1 MAIDK
6 KMLQKFLD
14 NPAMFS
20 AEDMGL
26 DEGEALAP
34 DESSLDGALDIP
46 EIDPEAA
53 LLEQAPEISDPDEV
67 NQESDLA
74 DDEMDMAS
82 IAPLKPS
89 VQTDALSKL
98 KRLKSG
104 QPLEDE
110 SQQEVQDIA
119 SDMEAPMDLRKK
131 AMQKIKQKYLGQ

>member
-14 NPAMFS
+14 NPATFS

-34 DESSLDGALDIP
+34 DESADGAMQLP
-46 EIDPEAA
+46 SVDPESD
-53 LLEQAPEISDPDEV
+53 LLEQAPEIQDPDEL
-67 NQESDLA
+67 NQENDLES
-74 DDEMDMAS
+74 DEMDIASLAPEMAQPDS
-82 IAPLKPS
+82 
-89 VQTDALSKL
+89 DALMKL

-110 SQQEVQDIA
+110 LEGEAEDIA

-131 AMQKIKQKYLGQ
+131 AMQRIKQKYLGQ